1 MITAWVIWL
10 LLYLLSRNGE
20 MKIKEYDIA
29 KIIVDVYNYQ
39 RNEIDTYKIIILI
52 ETILVILL
60 SCELAWRHLLG

>member
-1 MITAWVIWL
+1 
-10 LLYLLSRNGE
+10 

-39 RNEIDTYKIIILI
+39 RNEIDTYKIIILV

-60 SCELAWRHLLG
+60 SCELA

>member
-1 MITAWVIWL
+1 
-10 LLYLLSRNGE
+10 

-29 KIIVDVYNYQ
+29 KVIVDVYNYQ

>member
-1 MITAWVIWL
+1 
-10 LLYLLSRNGE
+10 

-60 SCELAWRHLLG
+60 ACELAWRHLFG

>member
-1 MITAWVIWL
+1 
-10 LLYLLSRNGE
+10 

-60 SCELAWRHLLG
+60 SCELAWRHLFG

>member
-1 MITAWVIWL
+1 
-10 LLYLLSRNGE
+10 

-60 SCELAWRHLLG
+60 SCELA

>member
-1 MITAWVIWL
+1 
-10 LLYLLSRNGE
+10 

-29 KIIVDVYNYQ
+29 KIISDVYNHQ
-39 RNEIDTYKIIILI
+39 QNEIDTYKLIILM

>member
-1 MITAWVIWL
+1 
-10 LLYLLSRNGE
+10 

-29 KIIVDVYNYQ
+29 KVIVDVYSDQ